1 VYEAVKVSL
10 EDGSESRMKCQS
22 SSLLLSAFGSI
33 PSRFDSAS
41 GSDAGKHVR
50 KVTISVVL

>member
-1 VYEAVKVSL
+1 MYEAVKVSL
-10 EDGSESRMKCQS
+10 EDGSGSRMKCQS
-22 SSLLLSAFGSI
+22 SSLLLSTFGSI
-33 PSRFDSAS
+33 HSRFDSAS

>member
-1 VYEAVKVSL
+1 MYEAVKVSL
-10 EDGSESRMKCQS
+10 GDGSEGRMKCQS
-22 SSLLLSAFGSI
+22 SSLLLSTSSDI